1 MVLNNNFKKM
11 KKRFWFAIGALV
23 LSSTAATLYLKD
35 PTAVATSAA
44 TGYEIGATVA
54 DFKLKNVDGNTVTLS
69 DYKDKKGAIV
79 VFTCNHCPFA
89 KAYEDRIMEL
99 DKKYAPLGYPVLAV
113 QPNDPVAYE
122 EDSFERMK
130 ARAKEKGYTFPY
142 MIDDN
147 QAVAKAFGAART
159 PHVFILKN
167 NSGKFNL
174 EYTGTIDDNA
184 QDPAGVTKRYVE
196 DAVSNLL
203 GGKPVVTTT
212 TKAVGCAIRWKD
224 A

>member
-1 MVLNNNFKKM
+1 MEK
-11 KKRFWFAIGALV
+11 KKRFWFAIVALV

-35 PTAVATSAA
+35 PAAVAVAA
-44 TGYEIGATVA
+44 TTGYEIGATVV
-54 DFKLKNVDGNTVTLS
+54 DFKLKNVDDKTVSLS
-69 DYKDKKGAIV
+69 DYKDKKGVIV

-89 KAYEDRIMEL
+89 KAYEDRIMAL
-99 DKKYAPLGYPVLAV
+99 DKKYASLGFPVLAI

-122 EDSFERMK
+122 EDSFDRMK

-142 MIDDN
+142 MIDDD
-147 QAVAKAFGAART
+147 QTVAKAFGAVRT

-167 NSGKFNL
+167 NGGRFNV
-174 EYTGTIDDNA
+174 EYMGTIDDNA

-196 DAVSNLL
+196 DAVSNIAA
-203 GGKPVVTTT
+203 GKPVVTTT